1 MDPYGYHDGCR
12 HRRNYL
18 SRERRMNSEQFD
30 HEFDLDRSIRLRK
43 VIEEALSDID
53 MSGEAWNDYD
63 KNGVP
68 YWEKWGDK

>member
-1 MDPYGYHDGCR
+1 
-12 HRRNYL
+12 
-18 SRERRMNSEQFD
+18 MNSEQFD

-53 MSGEAWNDYD
+53 MSGEVWNDYD